1 MTRTGLKTKINEAL
15 NTNKGWNDNKT
26 YIKRNTKTGNYR
38 KVWMIKNWTR
48 LNQSGLCKPITHA

>member
-26 YIKRNTKTGNYR
+26 HQKKY
-38 KVWMIKNWTR
+38 
-48 LNQSGLCKPITHA
+48 